1 MYIIDGPFV
10 DEDLCSGNY
19 GRLEVEVFD
28 NNNGNLSFYYNGILI
43 PSSDV
48 IRLNN
53 YSWSIAIVNAIESA
67 DFKIVNEEGCWITTQ
82 INRGI
87 GEPNFTYTSPNFQAS
102 SNILAREEVTF
113 TNASTDPYVVSEWIF
128 GDNTPPILVE
138 TSTTSITPVRHAY
151 GVSGTYF
158 ATLRIYNDIGCS
170 EEVTEPIA
178 VGKGYSVMVPNVFT
192 PNNDLVNDNFRPLFS
207 GFSNMTFSVYDYR
220 GNVIFNEFVEEAD
233 LTNVRGIS
241 IVGWDGSLAPYSPY
255 YIFTASGVLLDGET
269 VVEESGTF
277 IIIN

>member
-1 MYIIDGPFV
+1 M
-10 DEDLCSGNY
+10 
-19 GRLEVEVFD
+19 
-28 NNNGNLSFYYNGILI
+28 SFYYNGILI

-138 TSTTSITPVRHAY
+138 TSTT
-151 GVSGTYF
+151 
-158 ATLRIYNDIGCS
+158 
-170 EEVTEPIA
+170 
-178 VGKGYSVMVPNVFT
+178 K
-192 PNNDLVNDNFRPLFS
+192 
-207 GFSNMTFSVYDYR
+207 
-220 GNVIFNEFVEEAD
+220 
-233 LTNVRGIS
+233 
-241 IVGWDGSLAPYSPY
+241 
-255 YIFTASGVLLDGET
+255 
-269 VVEESGTF
+269 
-277 IIIN
+277 

>member
-1 MYIIDGPFV
+1 MPKKINWFVEDPTSLTSISNPGYRALPGSENRTSLDGLLPGNYKMVVTSLNPDAAACAAGGNFINNDYLYYEEIIQVTPNRELYIIDGPFV
-10 DEDLCSGNY
+10 DEDLCSGNF

-53 YSWSIAIVNAIESA
+53 YSWSVAIVNAIESA

-87 GEPNFTYTSPNFQAS
+87 GEPNFTYTSPNFAVS

-158 ATLRIYNDIGCS
+158 ATLRIYNSIGCS
-170 EEVTEPIA
+170 EEVTRA
-178 VGKGYSVMVPNVFT
+178 HCSGK
-192 PNNDLVNDNFRPLFS
+192 R
-207 GFSNMTFSVYDYR
+207 
-220 GNVIFNEFVEEAD
+220 I
-233 LTNVRGIS
+233 
-241 IVGWDGSLAPYSPY
+241 
-255 YIFTASGVLLDGET
+255 
-269 VVEESGTF
+269 
-277 IIIN
+277 